1 MNNLLIDTD
10 VILDFFFDRMPHS
23 EYAAMVL
30 SLCEQNEI
38 NGFVTP
44 VICCN
49 VYYLLRQT
57 APHAKVIGKMRQL
70 LSILDILPMDRN
82 VVMQAIDSGFGDFE
96 DALQNYSALE
106 YGKIDVVITRNVKDY
121 RKSSLGVFTPEHFLK
136 VFQAQRK

>member
-82 VVMQAIDSGFGDFE
+82 VVSGQLIPD
-96 DALQNYSALE
+96 L
-106 YGKIDVVITRNVKDY
+106 VISKMLCRILLPLNTEK
-121 RKSSLGVFTPEHFLK
+121 LMP
-136 VFQAQRK
+136 